1 MKVTIKYTNNNIST
15 SHNNFRTVLKSFD
28 DLLTYRDLCFK
39 ICALSFKSEILLSK
53 VAEGNDNGRGDN
65 FRYGWI

>member
-15 SHNNFRTVLKSFD
+15 YQNNFRTVLKSFD

-39 ICALSFKSEILLSK
+39 LCTLSFKSEILLSK
-53 VAEGNDNGRGDN
+53 VAEGNDNGRSDN